1 MVADL
6 TLRLTTD
13 GHNERAQC
21 QSHFASFQ
29 KDTLTFFYFTDIL
42 RGDFP
47 LQRLLSSANHNQRND
62 WDLIRRHS
70 FPARFG

>member
-29 KDTLTFFYFTDIL
+29 KDTLTF
-42 RGDFP
+42 
-47 LQRLLSSANHNQRND
+47 LLHGQPSGRFHSSAAFLFIQ
-62 WDLIRRHS
+62 
-70 FPARFG
+70 P